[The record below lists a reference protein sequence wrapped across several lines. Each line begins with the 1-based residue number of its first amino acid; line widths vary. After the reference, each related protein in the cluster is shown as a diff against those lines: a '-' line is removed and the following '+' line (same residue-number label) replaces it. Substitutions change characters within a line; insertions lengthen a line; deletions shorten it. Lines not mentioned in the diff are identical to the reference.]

1 MWSFKVVNVVGS
13 GDISRELDLDA
24 VSQAVKD
31 ETGATQVSKSSQ
43 GLKIE
48 FRKRAGTILLYRS
61 GKYTIMGSDSEEE
74 LFRTNATF
82 LELFVE
88 LDIITDT
95 SNTSLRVANYVYA
108 VDIEKDVNL
117 SHLDILLGDEAEYE
131 PEQFPY
137 IVYRPSDI
145 DCTMTISA
153 SGKCVI
159 NTPIGNEAV
168 ESVLERLLATIE
180 SNPVE

>member
-1 MWSFKVVNVVGS
+1 MWSYKVVNVVGS
-13 GDISRELDLDA
+13 GDISRELDIDA
-24 VSQAVKD
+24 VFQAVREKI
-31 ETGATQVSKSSQ
+31 GATQVSNSIQ
-43 GLKIE
+43 WLKIA
-48 FRKRAGTILLYRS
+48 FRQRAGTILLYRS

-74 LFRTNATF
+74 LFRTNETF
-82 LELFVE
+82 LELCVK

-95 SNTSLRVANYVYA
+95 RNTSLRVSNYVYA

-131 PEQFPY
+131 PEQFSY

-153 SGKCVI
+153 SGKCVV
-159 NTPIGNEAV
+159 NTPVGNGAV
-168 ESVLERLLATIE
+168 ESVLERLIATIE
-180 SNPVE
+180 STPVE